1 LFGETQYKHNT
12 HICMSIYSYEHMHV
26 HHIPMN
32 TSKKLNQ
39 FDLEI
44 HKVTKSF
51 RQERRLPLKE

>member
-1 LFGETQYKHNT
+1 
-12 HICMSIYSYEHMHV
+12 MSIYSYEHMHV